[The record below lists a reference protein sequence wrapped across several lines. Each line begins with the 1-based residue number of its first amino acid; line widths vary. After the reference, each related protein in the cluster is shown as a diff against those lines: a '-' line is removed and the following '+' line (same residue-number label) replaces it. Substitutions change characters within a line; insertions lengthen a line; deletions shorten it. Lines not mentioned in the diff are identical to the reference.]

1 MKKEF
6 EIVLNAVLN
15 SGTPSIK
22 KANID
27 ELIKIAAKNK
37 ILLQFLRVTQLDEK
51 LLLLEEAKYRKFL
64 ENLALTQEALNNLDH
79 VFIKLRKPVA
89 YVPSDIDILIL
100 RNLISK
106 AVHRLMGK
114 GFRIEVAEPYCITMT
129 RNEAIIDLYVYPTLG
144 GIIYI
149 NTDKL
154 FEYKE
159 DIEFNG
165 VKIQT
170 LDPSAEA
177 LVTMAH
183 SMYKERIYTLN
194 DFFTV
199 EKWMSKKTVR
209 LAQELN
215 CEDALKVAMN
225 LNKKIRL
232 GLLETPYKIPL
243 PLWLALLMRK
253 FQRDSLTRATSVSML
268 KTLTNKRV
276 GKLLKSKLTRET
288 Y

>member
-27 ELIKIAAKNK
+27 ELIKIAARNK
-37 ILLQFLRVTQLDEK
+37 ILLQFLRVTRLDEK

-64 ENLALTQEALNNLDH
+64 ENLALTQETLSNLDH
-79 VFIKLRKPVA
+79 IFIKLRKPVA
-89 YVPSDIDILIL
+89 YVPSDIDILIP
-100 RNLISK
+100 RKLISK
-106 AVHRLMGK
+106 AVHRLMEK

-129 RNEAIIDLYVYPTLG
+129 RREAIIDLYIYPTLG
-144 GIIYI
+144 GMIYV

-159 DIEFNG
+159 AIEFNG
-165 VKIQT
+165 IEIYT
-170 LDPSAEA
+170 LSPSAEA

-183 SMYKERIYTLN
+183 SIYKERIYTLN

-199 EKWMSKKTVR
+199 KKWMSKKTIR
-209 LAQELN
+209 LAEELS

-225 LNKKIRL
+225 LNRKIRL

>member
-1 MKKEF
+1 LKKEF

-15 SGTPSIK
+15 GSTPSIK

-37 ILLQFLRVTQLDEK
+37 ILLQFLRVTQLDRK

-64 ENLALTQEALNNLDH
+64 ENLALTQEALSNLDY

-89 YVPSDIDILIL
+89 YVPSDIDVLIP

-106 AVHRLMGK
+106 AIHRLMEK

-129 RNEAIIDLYVYPTLG
+129 RNKAIIDLYVYPTLG
-144 GIIYI
+144 GMIYV

-159 DIEFNG
+159 AIEFNG
-165 VKIQT
+165 VEIQT
-170 LDPSAEA
+170 LTRSAEV

-183 SMYKERIYTLN
+183 SIYKERIYTLN
-194 DFFTV
+194 DYITTS
-199 EKWMSKKTVR
+199 KWISKKTLE
-209 LAQELN
+209 LAEELK
-215 CEDALKVAMN
+215 CIKALTISMEI
-225 LNKKIRL
+225 NKLVDSRKLIL
-232 GLLETPYKIPL
+232 PYKISL
-243 PLWLALLMRK
+243 PLWIKVLTNKVME
-253 FQRDSLTRATSVSML
+253 DNITRAT
-268 KTLTNKRV
+268 TIN
-276 GKLLKSKLTRET
+276 LLKSLRDRRAGKQIVSKLIRQS

>member
-1 MKKEF
+1 LKKEF

-15 SGTPSIK
+15 GGTSSVK

-27 ELIKIAAKNK
+27 ELIKIAARNK

-64 ENLALTQEALNNLDH
+64 ENLALTQETLSNLDH
-79 VFIKLRKPVA
+79 IFIKLRKPVA
-89 YVPSDIDILIL
+89 YVPSDIDILIP
-100 RNLISK
+100 RKLISK
-106 AVHRLMGK
+106 AVHRLMEK

-129 RNEAIIDLYVYPTLG
+129 RREAIIDLYIYPTLG
-144 GIIYI
+144 GMIYV

-159 DIEFNG
+159 AIEFNG
-165 VKIQT
+165 IEIYT
-170 LDPSAEA
+170 LSPSAEA

-183 SMYKERIYTLN
+183 SIYKERIYTLN
-194 DFFTV
+194 DYITV
-199 EKWMSKKTVR
+199 KKWMSKKTIR
-209 LAQELN
+209 LAEELS

-225 LNKKIRL
+225 LNRKIRL

-253 FQRDSLTRATSVSML
+253 FRRDSLTRATSVGML
-268 KTLTNKRV
+268 KTLTNKRA